1 MTRASDP
8 KSLAVFAAI
17 LTLLGTCLPAA
28 AAPPDNDKPSG
39 WSADPNAGE
48 AAPKGSMEAPGLTAA
63 EQKRYDAVGLAL
75 VKTLNAGDKEAYRKL
90 FTDEA
95 WGSAIPWWRD
105 MFAVQMKR
113 FGKIEKAWAPKRGII
128 VVGKIGVNGEGEGAG
143 MLVKFE
149 EPAGGLLTF
158 TLDDHDRIAA
168 TRVFVK
174 EELGY
179 AEPEGIPLLYDGK

>member
-1 MTRASDP
+1 MTR
-8 KSLAVFAAI
+8 VFARPAAI
-17 LTLLGTCLPAA
+17 LAALLICIGFCPQTTV
-28 AAPPDNDKPSG
+28 AAPEEEKPSG
-39 WSADPNAGE
+39 WSSDPNAGD
-48 AAPKGSMEAPGLTAA
+48 AAPKKSMEAPGLSA
-63 EQKRYDAVGLAL
+63 EQQKRYDAVGLAL
-75 VKTLNAGDKEAYRKL
+75 VKAINAGDKEAYRKL

-95 WGSAIPWWRD
+95 WDSAIPWWRD
-105 MFAVQMKR
+105 MFAVQVKR
-113 FGKIEKAWAPKRGII
+113 FGRIEKAWAPKRGII

-158 TLDDHDRIAA
+158 TLDDKDRIAA